1 MVSCEESMTAIVQQ
15 QIIREKLEYFLGTDK
30 HFQVVAMTTDNASVM
45 LATARLLGFNHVG
58 CFAHALQLCLKSH
71 LSGKKKSVFNLLVQ
85 KVLFLC

>member
-1 MVSCEESMTAIVQQ
+1 MVSCEESMTCHRAAAGHS
-15 QIIREKLEYFLGTDK
+15 EKLEYFLGTDK

-45 LATARLLGFNHVG
+45 LATACLLGFNHVG

-85 KVLFLC
+85 KILFLC